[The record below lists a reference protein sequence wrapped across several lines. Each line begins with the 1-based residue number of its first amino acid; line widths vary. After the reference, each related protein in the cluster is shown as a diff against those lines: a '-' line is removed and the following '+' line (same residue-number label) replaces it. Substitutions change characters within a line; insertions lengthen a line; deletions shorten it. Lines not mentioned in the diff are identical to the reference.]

1 MRSPGI
7 FRSVTFR
14 IYITL
19 VFSIFLFVVLAVPLT
34 VTTSAE
40 NNNNN
45 NDNDNDNDDIINKSG
60 TRLVIINFDD
70 SYDSQIDYAKPILD
84 KYGFKATFFE
94 ICGRITESGWEEIE
108 RLQDDGMDIQA
119 HTMAHSDL
127 NEISDEMLD
136 IELHKARDCFLEH
149 GLNTTVFAYPYGNGW
164 NNETVLDVITR
175 YYDLARTNGYDAL
188 TFLNCDRW
196 NGINYT
202 IMANDSYNSRS
213 SCVREEGEHQVGSKI
228 NSNRASNLQQ
238 TLGSSRY
245 ALNSWS
251 HKHIEGPYDYSNLSC
266 IDTCKEYDNSQM
278 LDRFIEIV
286 NSQSNFNNDGTVR
299 AIPIIVYHAFVPY
312 DDVSES
318 RIPTDINVNL
328 FQQEMKYLHENGF
341 KTLTMKDLRYDE
353 KRDTLVIRNNDQ

>member
-1 MRSPGI
+1 MCSPVI

-19 VFSIFLFVVLAVPLT
+19 VFSIFLFVVAAAPMAVA
-34 VTTSAE
+34 TSAE

-45 NDNDNDNDDIINKSG
+45 NNNTNDDIINKSSNG
-60 TRLVIINFDD
+60 LVIINFDD

-94 ICGRITESGWEEIE
+94 ICGRITEKGWEEIE

-119 HTMAHSDL
+119 HTMAHSNL
-127 NEISDEMLD
+127 NEISNEMLD
-136 IELHKARDCFLEH
+136 IELHEARDCFLEH

-164 NNETVLDVITR
+164 NNETVLNMVTR

-202 IMANDSYNSRS
+202 IMANDSSNSMS
-213 SCVREEGEHQVGSKI
+213 SCVREEDEHQVGSKI
-228 NSNRASNLQQ
+228 NSKLQQ

-266 IDTCKEYDNSQM
+266 IDTCVEYNNSQM
-278 LDRFIEIV
+278 LDQFIEIV
-286 NSQSNFNNDGTVR
+286 NSQSNFNVDGTVR

-312 DDVSES
+312 SDVSES
-318 RIPTDINVNL
+318 PIPTDTSVNL
-328 FQQEMKYLHENGF
+328 FEQEMKYLHENDF

-353 KRDTLVIRNNDQ
+353 KRDTLVIRNNDQS

>member
-1 MRSPGI
+1 MCSPLI
-7 FRSVTFR
+7 FSSVTFR

-19 VFSIFLFVVLAVPLT
+19 AFSIFLFVVAAVPMA
-34 VTTSAE
+34 VATSAD

-45 NDNDNDNDDIINKSG
+45 NDDIINKSG
-60 TRLVIINFDD
+60 NGLVIINFDD

-94 ICGRITESGWEEIE
+94 ICGRITEKGWEEIE
-108 RLQDDGMDIQA
+108 RLQDEGMDIQA

-127 NEISDEMLD
+127 NEVSNEMLD
-136 IELHKARDCFLEH
+136 IELNKARDCFLDH

-164 NNETVLDVITR
+164 NNQTVLDITAR
-175 YYDLARTNGYDAL
+175 YYNIARTNGYDAL

-202 IMANDSYNSRS
+202 IKANDSYNSRS
-213 SCVREEGEHQVGSKI
+213 SCVREEGQHLADSEISP
-228 NSNRASNLQQ
+228 NRAINLQQ

-251 HKHIEGPYDYSNLSC
+251 HKHIAGPYDYGNLSC
-266 IDTCKEYDNSQM
+266 IDTCMEYNNSQM
-278 LDRFIEIV
+278 LDRFVEIV
-286 NSQSNFNNDGTVR
+286 NSQKNFNKDGTVR

-312 DDVSES
+312 NDVSES
-318 RIPTDINVNL
+318 RIPTDTNVDL
-328 FQQEMKYLHENGF
+328 FEQEMKYLRDNGF